1 MPKLTINNKDY
12 YTDDFN
18 EEQMKMFREINLA
31 REEIGRMDYLRSVL
45 DVRCNQLANMI
56 VSIAEQS
63 TEEAVEE
70 PDVDK

>member
-18 EEQMKMFREINLA
+18 EDQMKMFQEVNLA
-31 REEIGRMDYLRSVL
+31 RQEIGRMDYLMSIL
-45 DVRCNQLANMI
+45 DARCSQLASMI

-70 PDVDK
+70 PDADK